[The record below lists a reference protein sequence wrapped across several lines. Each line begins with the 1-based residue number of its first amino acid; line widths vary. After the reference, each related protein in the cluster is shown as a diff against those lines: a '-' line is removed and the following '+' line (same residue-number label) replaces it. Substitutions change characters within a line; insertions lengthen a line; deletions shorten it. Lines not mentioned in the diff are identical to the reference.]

1 MGYIL
6 NDEQKDVVALAKEF
20 ADKEVAPLV
29 KEYDISGAPKSGNA
43 VGGYTKYGLSGKNY
57 RCVKGCMWKTG
68 RIFSK
73 LWCDK
78 SMYKRCRCTAR

>member
-29 KEYDISGAPKSGNA
+29 KEYDISGEPPMELYQKAFDMGLHALEIPEEYGGSGMDYYTVAA
-43 VGGYTKYGLSGKNY
+43 VLQQP
-57 RCVKGCMWKTG
+57 VW
-68 RIFSK
+68 
-73 LWCDK
+73 D
-78 SMYKRCRCTAR
+78 